1 MTIRSIPS
9 QHNSWGIRNTEN
21 IHQLHTSTSQG
32 SDWCESNFM
41 LHAIKQILFNIVG
54 IYLFFPWLSPFVQN
68 MLSIQQENHFRA
80 TENDSFHYSL
90 FSLVNENLCETC
102 VFNYVHIS

>member
-9 QHNSWGIRNTEN
+9 PNSWGIRNTEN
-21 IHQLHTSTSQG
+21 IQRYTPAPARAQ
-32 SDWCESNFM
+32 CESNFM

-54 IYLFFPWLSPFVQN
+54 IYFFFPWLSPFVQN

-80 TENDSFHYSL
+80 TENDLYVQTKTFIPL
-90 FSLVNENLCETC
+90 FSIL
-102 VFNYVHIS
+102 S